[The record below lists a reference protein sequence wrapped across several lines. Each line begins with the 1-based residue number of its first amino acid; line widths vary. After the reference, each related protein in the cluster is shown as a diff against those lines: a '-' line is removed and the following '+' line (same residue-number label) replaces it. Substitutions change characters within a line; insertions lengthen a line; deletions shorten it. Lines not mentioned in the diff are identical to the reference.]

1 MKGKNGIGR
10 KRNDICPPI
19 FRLLFELVVTPAK
32 TVPGIPD
39 FFPFPSNCIIPFFLF
54 LFLLFCTNF
63 FVSLH
68 IAFLFR
74 VSGGRWR
81 SIVLSVLYVFIYLRF
96 SRIHVEPFHLG
107 PCLLTSTHLH
117 FNLGALRKWRTERG
131 YSTPPSAMVQSQT
144 SATHSLS
151 YRPVCERIVV
161 FNKRDLVSEWGI
173 EVRIMHA
180 PHFVLL
186 FLRPIVLRL
195 HSHRRSFYSSFNLP
209 FSSIYLTFEII
220 AVAVSQGDGKQ
231 VP

>member
-1 MKGKNGIGR
+1 MTFARPSSASFSSSSLRLPKQFQAYLIS
-10 KRNDICPPI
+10 
-19 FRLLFELVVTPAK
+19 FRFRR
-32 TVPGIPD
+32 TVSSP
-39 FFPFPSNCIIPFFLF
+39 FFFFFLF
-54 LFLLFCTNF
+54 VILHYF
-63 FVSLH
+63 FVLLH

-107 PCLLTSTHLH
+107 PCLLTSTHIH

-131 YSTPPSAMVQSQT
+131 YSTPPSPMVQSQT

-173 EVRIMHA
+173 EVRIIHA
-180 PHFVLL
+180 PYFV
-186 FLRPIVLRL
+186 F
-195 HSHRRSFYSSFNLP
+195 
-209 FSSIYLTFEII
+209 II
-220 AVAVSQGDGKQ
+220 PA
-231 VP
+231 PHCP

>member
-1 MKGKNGIGR
+1 MTFARPSSASLSSSSLRLPKQFQAYLMS
-10 KRNDICPPI
+10 
-19 FRLLFELVVTPAK
+19 FRFRR
-32 TVPGIPD
+32 TV
-39 FFPFPSNCIIPFFLF
+39 SSPFFFF
-54 LFLLFCTNF
+54 LFLLFCTIF
-63 FVSLH
+63 FVLLH

-74 VSGGRWR
+74 VSGGGWR

-107 PCLLTSTHLH
+107 PCLLTSTHIH

-173 EVRIMHA
+173 EVRIIHA
-180 PHFVLL
+180 LIL
-186 FLRPIVLRL
+186 FYYSCAPLSLGCIPIGDPSILPI
-195 HSHRRSFYSSFNLP
+195 SFPSARF
-209 FSSIYLTFEII
+209 I
-220 AVAVSQGDGKQ
+220 
-231 VP
+231 